1 MYCTT
6 LNLLEHLETYLGN
19 NACACEQL
27 GEPCIVGSNNL
38 NYVYK
43 PDRNQSVH
51 GDSLEMD
58 FRLFLWVVV
67 FLDVV

>member
-1 MYCTT
+1 MHV
-6 LNLLEHLETYLGN
+6 NIVGK
-19 NACACEQL
+19 
-27 GEPCIVGSNNL
+27 PCIVGSNNL